1 LASGLGA
8 LALGSPEQYAA
19 FAAITA
25 LLVGAISLLA
35 YFLRLGFL
43 VNFISESVLVGFTTG
58 AGIFIVSTQFAKL
71 FGLHGSEG
79 HFLERIVFIV
89 DNIGRINLWSTCVGL
104 GGLGIILIGERRFPR
119 LPWPLIVVFASIG
132 MSHIVG
138 FGQEGVR
145 TLDSIPQ
152 GFPPLSLPH
161 GSLSDVPDLIVVAGA
176 AFLLSYLEGMS
187 MVNSFASKYGYRTD
201 SNQELL
207 ALGFSSFAA
216 GFTSGYPVAGS
227 FSRTALN
234 DESGAKTQLANGLGG
249 IIIALVVLFFA
260 GLFHQLPEPILASVV
275 LVAVRG
281 LFKFD
286 QLKALY
292 KIRRAEF
299 WPALGALLSVL
310 IFGVLEGVVIGALIS
325 LLIVIGRASEPRLSL
340 LGKVPGRPEF
350 ADINENR
357 DIITIP
363 GLLILRPEEGVFYA
377 NAKAIREGI
386 SDRIN
391 NSPTPVQALVVD
403 MEMTSDLD
411 LSAAHMLRDLKK
423 DLDERGIILRLSR
436 LQNSA
441 RGLLERA
448 NLLDEIGKQNIHPRT
463 LFAVAAYLSE
473 EGVHGRMAYDIL
485 PDLVKCVAE
494 LAMTRA
500 QKSEGSEREALQ
512 RIGEQLQEILEELE
526 ELDAA
531 GEPSFTE
538 K

>member
-1 LASGLGA
+1 
-8 LALGSPEQYAA
+8 
-19 FAAITA
+19 
-25 LLVGAISLLA
+25 
-35 YFLRLGFL
+35 
-43 VNFISESVLVGFTTG
+43 
-58 AGIFIVSTQFAKL
+58 
-71 FGLHGSEG
+71 
-79 HFLERIVFIV
+79 
-89 DNIGRINLWSTCVGL
+89 
-104 GGLGIILIGERRFPR
+104 
-119 LPWPLIVVFASIG
+119 
-132 MSHIVG
+132 
-138 FGQEGVR
+138 
-145 TLDSIPQ
+145 
-152 GFPPLSLPH
+152 
-161 GSLSDVPDLIVVAGA
+161 
-176 AFLLSYLEGMS
+176 
-187 MVNSFASKYGYRTD
+187 
-201 SNQELL
+201 
-207 ALGFSSFAA
+207 
-216 GFTSGYPVAGS
+216 
-227 FSRTALN
+227 
-234 DESGAKTQLANGLGG
+234 
-249 IIIALVVLFFA
+249 
-260 GLFHQLPEPILASVV
+260 
-275 LVAVRG
+275 
-281 LFKFD
+281 
-286 QLKALY
+286 
-292 KIRRAEF
+292 
-299 WPALGALLSVL
+299 
-310 IFGVLEGVVIGALIS
+310 
-325 LLIVIGRASEPRLSL
+325 L

-411 LSAAHMLRDLKK
+411 LSAAHMLGDLKK